1 MDRFLIKK
9 RKLSE
14 ELPDPNNAHRV
25 DVEELPGPS
34 FNPPN
39 DEVSASK
46 NANVRSKNIIRQ
58 YHESYLSFGF
68 TSSGGEMPIPQCLM
82 CSEKLS
88 NESMVPSKLKR
99 HLLTKHGFASE
110 KPLDFFKRLASDQNR
125 QASKFIKHSTV
136 SDKAQEARYAVA
148 ELIAKKM
155 KSHTTAEST
164 ILPACCEIVK
174 ILFGEDFEKEVRKIP
189 LSNNTVQR
197 RIEDMSNDVEFHVN
211 EKLKAA
217 ELFALQLDES
227 TDVTGK
233 PQVMTFV
240 RFICDNEL
248 IEQFLFCKDLPETTR
263 GQDIFNLVNN
273 YFTTA
278 NISWKF
284 CLSVCTDGCPSM
296 IGHLTGFLALVKKE
310 NPDIIFTHCF
320 IHREALV
327 AKSLMPELN
336 EVLQTVVKM
345 VNFIKSKPLKS
356 RLFNQL
362 CSAMDS
368 EHTQLLFHTEVRWL
382 SRGRVLQ
389 RFYELR
395 EELLLF
401 FTCEESKYADFL
413 SDDSWCA
420 KVAFLADIFEKLNY
434 LNKSMQG
441 KQENILT
448 STDKIS
454 SFQQKLLLWI
464 SKIEKQTNWDM
475 FDLVKNCHVNSDLT
489 NLILK
494 SLHLLYENIKKYFP
508 SLDVSSMDW
517 VRNPF
522 IDSAYESALF
532 TTDEE
537 SELIDIKN
545 DRGLKLQYSKLVED
559 IARESKLKKIKINVD
574 VSSFWIN
581 LLHEYPKISR
591 KAMNAILPF
600 STSYICEAA
609 FSSMN
614 AIKNKNR
621 SQLKNLEDDMRVC
634 LSTIR
639 PRRNLIMKRKQSQI
653 SH

>member
-14 ELPDPNNAHRV
+14 ELPDPYYAHRV

-39 DEVSASK
+39 VEVSASK

-88 NESMVPSKLKR
+88 NESIVPIKLKR

-136 SDKAQEARYAVA
+136 SDKAQEASYAVA

-197 RIEDMSNDVEFHVN
+197 RIEDMSKDVEFHVN

-263 GQDIFNLVNN
+263 G
-273 YFTTA
+273 
-278 NISWKF
+278 
-284 CLSVCTDGCPSM
+284 
-296 IGHLTGFLALVKKE
+296 
-310 NPDIIFTHCF
+310 
-320 IHREALV
+320 
-327 AKSLMPELN
+327 
-336 EVLQTVVKM
+336 
-345 VNFIKSKPLKS
+345 
-356 RLFNQL
+356 
-362 CSAMDS
+362 
-368 EHTQLLFHTEVRWL
+368 
-382 SRGRVLQ
+382 
-389 RFYELR
+389 
-395 EELLLF
+395 
-401 FTCEESKYADFL
+401 
-413 SDDSWCA
+413 
-420 KVAFLADIFEKLNY
+420 
-434 LNKSMQG
+434 
-441 KQENILT
+441 
-448 STDKIS
+448 
-454 SFQQKLLLWI
+454 
-464 SKIEKQTNWDM
+464 
-475 FDLVKNCHVNSDLT
+475 
-489 NLILK
+489 
-494 SLHLLYENIKKYFP
+494 
-508 SLDVSSMDW
+508 
-517 VRNPF
+517 
-522 IDSAYESALF
+522 
-532 TTDEE
+532 
-537 SELIDIKN
+537 
-545 DRGLKLQYSKLVED
+545 
-559 IARESKLKKIKINVD
+559 
-574 VSSFWIN
+574 
-581 LLHEYPKISR
+581 
-591 KAMNAILPF
+591 
-600 STSYICEAA
+600 
-609 FSSMN
+609 
-614 AIKNKNR
+614 
-621 SQLKNLEDDMRVC
+621 
-634 LSTIR
+634 
-639 PRRNLIMKRKQSQI
+639 
-653 SH
+653 